1 MKRSRRE
8 VDTGE
13 GHTREQDKKK
23 RARAFLGNTGEKKIL
38 GDTGEGNESKKER
51 QKRICP
57 CPLEFFSSGIKSFSL
72 SSPVFPRIF
81 N

>member
-51 QKRICP
+51 QK
-57 CPLEFFSSGIKSFSL
+57 
-72 SSPVFPRIF
+72 
-81 N
+81 